1 MHMHMHMHM
10 HMVPASVVS
19 VVRVAGL
26 ADEAPPLC
34 EIVVSG
40 QATGQQV
47 PGAVLE
53 AAAQWQ
59 SFTLLFTTDDVPYE
73 EFLHIHLLD
82 AQLNLLDSAT
92 VGGMYSTGSFSLLE
106 STEPD
111 TLRFRFIGDTDW
123 SVQVLPAPGFRVPL
137 LSEPAGVSRPLGFS
151 RHFIVRCNPLPDSR

>member
-1 MHMHMHMHM
+1 MHILSASELSVTQVRGLPEGA
-10 HMVPASVVS
+10 VPV
-19 VVRVAGL
+19 
-26 ADEAPPLC
+26 C
-34 EIVVSG
+34 EIIRSG

-59 SFTLLFTTDDVPYE
+59 SFTLLFTTDDVPFE
-73 EFLHIHLLD
+73 ELLHIHLLD

-106 STEPD
+106 SAEPD

-123 SVQVLPAPGFRVPL
+123 SVQVLPEPGFRVPL
-137 LSEPAGVSRPLGFS
+137 LSDPTGVSRPLGFS
-151 RHFIVRCNPLPDSR
+151 RHFVVRGQPQPERA